1 MWWWMWLLFFLI
13 FLAPVRADYLETRRN
28 VGIKDAPSKD
38 AALIYTAGLG
48 EKFPLQFEGK
58 QINGYYGIQL
68 PDGSTGYVFRTM
80 VIIHPGNLTDSL
92 PAMPEAETYYADS
105 LQHLTGEQLKLAL
118 HKTIRNHKVF
128 KYEETWEILC
138 QTDEDPNLPGH
149 VLLIYTNR
157 SQPAKH
163 RDRGTRYDY
172 EQNGYSLIDSWNR
185 EHIWPKSHGFPN
197 PSDTAYTDL
206 HHLRPADRS
215 VNSARNTRS
224 FHLGERIYLDNGNT
238 VPTPSKTHSELWC
251 WEPPDEVK
259 GDIAR
264 MIFYMAVR
272 YEGPDYDLEVVDEVL
287 PRNYQLPHIGKLST
301 LLEWHHQDPVDEWEI
316 SRNEIIFSN
325 YQGNRNPF
333 IDYPDWVMKIW
344 E

>member
-1 MWWWMWLLFFLI
+1 MRGWILIGLI
-13 FLAPVRADYLETRRN
+13 FIYLAPVKADYLETRRN
-28 VGIKDAPSKD
+28 VGIKDAPAKEAD
-38 AALIYTAGLG
+38 LIYSAAKG
-48 EKFPLQFEGK
+48 EKFPLQFNGQ
-58 QINGYYGIQL
+58 QIDGYYGILL
-68 PDGSTGYVFRTM
+68 PNGFTGYVFRTM
-80 VIIHPGNLTDSL
+80 VIIHEGDLPGSL
-92 PAMPEAETYYADS
+92 PSPPEIVSYYPDS
-105 LQHLTGEQLKLAL
+105 MHHLTGEQLKFAL
-118 HKTIRNHKVF
+118 HKTIRNHRVF

-138 QTDEDPNLPGH
+138 KTDEDPNLPGQ
-149 VLLIYTNR
+149 VLLIYTHR
-157 SQPAKH
+157 SQPAAH

-224 FHLGERIYLDNGNT
+224 FHLGEKIYLDNGSS
-238 VPTPSKTHSELWC
+238 VPTLSKTHSELWC
-251 WEPPDEVK
+251 WEPPDNVK

-272 YEGPDYDLEVVDEVL
+272 YEGPDYDLEVVDEIL
-287 PRNYQLPHIGKLST
+287 PRNYKLPHIGKLST
-301 LLEWHHQDPVDEWEI
+301 LLEWHQEDPVDEWEI
-316 SRNEIIFSN
+316 YRNELIYSD

-333 IDYPDWVMKIW
+333 IDHPDWVFKIW
-344 E
+344 K